1 VINIPTSEFHV
12 SLVPLSPH
20 HHPVITFFQQN
31 KEVMSCPDCIT
42 GANLPGT
49 PKGVLKDDG
58 SYFAAA
64 PEGGNSEHKRA
75 VILLTDVFGLGLDNP
90 KIMADY
96 FAEQLQCDVWVPDI
110 FAGE

>member
-1 VINIPTSEFHV
+1 
-12 SLVPLSPH
+12 
-20 HHPVITFFQQN
+20 
-31 KEVMSCPDCIT
+31 MSCPDCIT

-110 FAGE
+110 FAGKRDMPLIPFLMVQIKYSFACRETPRKRE